1 MAGFTL
7 FGVLFVFV
15 IVPQRSC
22 RNCMD
27 SWDGKKK
34 EKGQKKG
41 TCSLHLKGRQK
52 QGEEWD
58 LHLEVLLSESLD
70 RTATLSHALTAAE
83 EMSLL

>member
-22 RNCMD
+22 KQL
-27 SWDGKKK
+27 GTKKK